1 MRKKSLEGACQLPPS
16 TVCIVLH
23 CIESLLAQRSWCGVS
38 LTWSLRLTFS
48 GFACERPHSV
58 TILDSSDSKQNTSF
72 TLNKSSRSA
81 KKIQSLE
88 VNEIYRL
95 WLGK

>member
-1 MRKKSLEGACQLPPS
+1 MPQHC
-16 TVCIVLH
+16 LH
-23 CIESLLAQRSWCGVS
+23 CVAWRWSLLLQRSWGGVS

-48 GFACERPHSV
+48 GFICEASSV
-58 TILDSSDSKQNTSF
+58 TRLDSSVSKQNTSF
-72 TLNKSSRSA
+72 TLNKSSRST
-81 KKIQSLE
+81 KKIQSLD